1 MAKQAKATK
10 SSGGD
15 NFTRWLVIGMV
26 TLVVASGAIF
36 SVVGEKSK
44 ANESFAILSDFKA
57 GPTVVS
63 TVDDANG
70 AGITFNNGA
79 AKTVDI
85 WEDPQCPVCKNF
97 EDANGDYIESLVRD
111 KKATVRF
118 HVLSFLGDESVR
130 AANASFC
137 AAEEGQYL
145 DFHHALY
152 AVQSPLEN
160 SGFWSNDKLVS
171 IGAKIGITSKK
182 FADCVTKG
190 SKIDLVKANY
200 DSMQKFGVQGT
211 PTVFI
216 NGKLWERKSP
226 DFNLA
231 EFKAAV
237 EAA

>member
-1 MAKQAKATK
+1 MAKQQAKAQ
-10 SSGGD
+10 D
-15 NFTRWLVIGMV
+15 NTTRWIVIAMV
-26 TLVVASGAIF
+26 LLVVVTGVVF
-36 SVVGEKSK
+36 SLMSQNNKE
-44 ANESFAILSDFKA
+44 NESLAALNGTKLKPAI
-57 GPTVVS
+57 TS
-63 TVDDANG
+63 TIDPANG
-70 AGITFNNGA
+70 SAIVLNPGA
-79 AKTVDI
+79 TKVIDV
-85 WEDPQCPVCKNF
+85 WEDPQCPICKNF
-97 EDANGDYIESLVRD
+97 EDANGDYIESLVRE

-137 AAEEGQYL
+137 AADEGQYL

-160 SGFWSNDKLVS
+160 SGFWSNEKLVA
-171 IGAKIGITSKK
+171 IGAKIGISSKK
-182 FADCVTKG
+182 FADCVNKG

-200 DSMQKFGVQGT
+200 DSMEKFGVKGT

>member
-1 MAKQAKATK
+1 MAQQKAKAQDNTTRWIVIAMVLLVVVTGVVFSLMSQNNKENASLAALDGTKLKPAVTATIDPANGSAIVLNPGQAKII
-10 SSGGD
+10 D
-15 NFTRWLVIGMV
+15 V
-26 TLVVASGAIF
+26 
-36 SVVGEKSK
+36 
-44 ANESFAILSDFKA
+44 
-57 GPTVVS
+57 
-63 TVDDANG
+63 
-70 AGITFNNGA
+70 
-79 AKTVDI
+79 

-111 KKATVRF
+111 NKATVRF

-137 AAEEGQYL
+137 AADEGQYL

-160 SGFWSNDKLVS
+160 SGFWSNEKLVA
-171 IGAKIGITSKK
+171 IGSKIGITSTK
-182 FADCVTKG
+182 FADCVNKG

-200 DSMQKFGVQGT
+200 DSMEKYGVKGT

>member
-1 MAKQAKATK
+1 MAQQKAKAQDNTTRWIVIAMVLLVVVTGVVFSLMSQNNKENASLAALDGTKLKPAVTSAIDPANGSAIVLNPGQAK
-10 SSGGD
+10 
-15 NFTRWLVIGMV
+15 VIDV
-26 TLVVASGAIF
+26 
-36 SVVGEKSK
+36 
-44 ANESFAILSDFKA
+44 
-57 GPTVVS
+57 
-63 TVDDANG
+63 
-70 AGITFNNGA
+70 
-79 AKTVDI
+79 

-111 KKATVRF
+111 NKATVRF

-137 AAEEGQYL
+137 AADEGQYL

-160 SGFWSNDKLVS
+160 SGFWSNEKLVA
-171 IGAKIGITSKK
+171 IGTKIGITSTK
-182 FADCVTKG
+182 FADCVNKG

-200 DSMQKFGVQGT
+200 DSMEKYGVKGT

>member
-1 MAKQAKATK
+1 MAKQQAK
-10 SSGGD
+10 SGE
-15 NFTRWLVIGMV
+15 NTTRWIVLAMV
-26 TLVVASGAIF
+26 LLVVITGVVF
-36 SVVGEKSK
+36 SVMGQNNKENASLAALDGTKLKS
-44 ANESFAILSDFKA
+44 AI
-57 GPTVVS
+57 VS
-63 TVDDANG
+63 TIDTANG
-70 AGITFNNGA
+70 SAITLNAGLP
-79 AKTVDI
+79 KTIDI

-97 EDANGDYIESLVRD
+97 ENANGDYIDSLVRD

-137 AAEEGQYL
+137 AADEGQYL
-145 DFHHALY
+145 DLHHALY

-171 IGAKIGITSKK
+171 IGKKIGITSTK

-190 SKIDLVKANY
+190 SKVDLVKTNY
-200 DSMQKFGVQGT
+200 DSMPKFGVKGT

-216 NGKLWERKSP
+216 DGKLWERKSS

-237 EAA
+237 EAK

>member
-1 MAKQAKATK
+1 
-10 SSGGD
+10 
-15 NFTRWLVIGMV
+15 MV
-26 TLVVASGAIF
+26 LLVVVTGVVFSLMGQNNKENASLAALDGTKLKPA
-36 SVVGEKSK
+36 V
-44 ANESFAILSDFKA
+44 
-57 GPTVVS
+57 TS
-63 TVDDANG
+63 TIDPANG
-70 AGITFNNGA
+70 SAIVLNAGSTKVI
-79 AKTVDI
+79 DI

-137 AAEEGQYL
+137 AADEGQYL

>member
-1 MAKQAKATK
+1 MAKQQAK
-10 SSGGD
+10 SGD
-15 NFTRWLVIGMV
+15 NTTRWIVLAMV
-26 TLVVASGAIF
+26 LLVVITGVVFSIMGQNNKENASLAALDGTKLKSAI
-36 SVVGEKSK
+36 
-44 ANESFAILSDFKA
+44 
-57 GPTVVS
+57 VS
-63 TVDDANG
+63 TIDTANG
-70 AGITFNNGA
+70 SAITLNAGLP
-79 AKTVDI
+79 KTIDI

-97 EDANGDYIESLVRD
+97 EDANGDYIDSLVRD

-137 AAEEGQYL
+137 AADEGQYL

-171 IGAKIGITSKK
+171 IGKKIGITSTK

-190 SKIDLVKANY
+190 SKVDLVKANY
-200 DSMQKFGVQGT
+200 DSMPKFGVKGT

-216 NGKLWERKSP
+216 DGKLWERKSS

-237 EAA
+237 EAK

>member
-1 MAKQAKATK
+1 MAKQQAKTQ
-10 SSGGD
+10 D
-15 NFTRWLVIGMV
+15 NTTRWIVIAMV
-26 TLVVASGAIF
+26 LLVVVTGVVFSLMGQNNKENASLAALDGTKLKPA
-36 SVVGEKSK
+36 V
-44 ANESFAILSDFKA
+44 
-57 GPTVVS
+57 TS
-63 TVDDANG
+63 TIDPANG
-70 AGITFNNGA
+70 SAIVLNAGSTKVI
-79 AKTVDI
+79 DI

-137 AAEEGQYL
+137 AADEGQYL

-160 SGFWSNDKLVS
+160 SGFWSNQKL
-171 IGAKIGITSKK
+171 IDIANKIGIKSTK
-182 FADCVTKG
+182 FANCVNKG
-190 SKIDLVKANY
+190 SKIDVVKANY
-200 DSMQKFGVQGT
+200 DSMSKYGVQGT

>member
-1 MAKQAKATK
+1 MTKQAKAK
-10 SSGGD
+10 D
-15 NFTRWLVIGMV
+15 NTTRWIVIAMV
-26 TLVVASGAIF
+26 LLVVVTGVIF
-36 SVVGEKSK
+36 SMMGQNNKENASLAALDGTKLK
-44 ANESFAILSDFKA
+44 PAI
-57 GPTVVS
+57 TS
-63 TVDDANG
+63 TIDPANG
-70 AGITFNNGA
+70 SAIVLNPGA
-79 AKTVDI
+79 AKVLDV

-97 EDANGDYIESLVRD
+97 ENANGDYIESLVRD

-137 AAEEGQYL
+137 AADEGQYL

-160 SGFWSNDKLVS
+160 SGFWSNQKL
-171 IGAKIGITSKK
+171 IDIANKIGIKSTK
-182 FADCVTKG
+182 FADCVNKG
-190 SKIDLVKANY
+190 SKIAVVKANY
-200 DSMQKFGVQGT
+200 DSMSKFGVQGT